1 MTMRIAVFNQKGGV
15 GKTTTVLSLASAL
28 HQSGQTPVAIDM
40 DPQAHLSSV
49 HGNALNGV
57 ERSMFSFFQQQTTLR
72 AIEID

>member
-1 MTMRIAVFNQKGGV
+1 
-15 GKTTTVLSLASAL
+15 
-28 HQSGQTPVAIDM
+28 M